1 MVEKKKYKKKRKE
14 KEKGRG
20 YRKTKHPKRDSKKGS
35 YRTTRMHPS
44 PIRHENVLP

>member
-20 YRKTKHPKRDSKKGS
+20 YRKTKHPKRDSKK
-35 YRTTRMHPS
+35 RPNKRPM
-44 PIRHENVLP
+44 VAL